1 MMLSAAQ
8 RIRQSMSGP
17 PGQLEITPLYT
28 SHHVPRQMQNVMQ
41 AADTDAFLQMRMI
54 DEKTATLLDENQ
66 SLKQQIE
73 EASLAAEKQMLEDE
87 RLLLEQR
94 QQELVEEKIWM
105 LGNISKTEEAA
116 KLADAKKEAAF
127 LAAARAEAE
136 QEQRL
141 ADDYRA
147 QQDAARAQQEAQQ
160 EAAAKAEAERE
171 QRLVSEYR
179 AQQEAARAQQEAAA
193 KAEAEREQRLASE
206 YRAQQQEVVI
216 SAAKLETA
224 LALEEAEENKL
235 EITRIQAE
243 SELEKAE
250 MERQATEEQMELE
263 RIKAEE
269 EAVLHE
275 IMLEEEQVQR
285 EIDDKTRAAMVE
297 EEKALME
304 EYQALQ
310 ALELENEAL
319 AANNVEIAYQLDEV
333 EGALKGQELAKE
345 VNAGRR
351 APLEFEQPP
360 APMNYPGGYMAGPY
374 AGPYGAP
381 FSTAIRAPGTFIMPQ
396 QSLQVD
402 GQYSGWSNMYSG
414 VPAQSSGQ
422 MSAYPS
428 SILHQSLAATR
439 PVLYGS
445 AGPVY

>member
-1 MMLSAAQ
+1 LSAAQ

-147 QQDAARAQQEAQQ
+147 QQDAARAQQE
-160 EAAAKAEAERE
+160 
-171 QRLVSEYR
+171 
-179 AQQEAARAQQEAAA
+179 AQQEAAA